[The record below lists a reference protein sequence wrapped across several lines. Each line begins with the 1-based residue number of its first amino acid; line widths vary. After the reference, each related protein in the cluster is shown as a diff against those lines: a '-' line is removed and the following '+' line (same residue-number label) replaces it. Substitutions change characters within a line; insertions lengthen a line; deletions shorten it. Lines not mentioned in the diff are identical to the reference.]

1 MDAAL
6 ELLTVPF
13 LGATLQVSQ
22 RPIAQAAAAP
32 AGGAGGAAAAAP
44 PCPTGC
50 LLWPASRAVLALLE
64 ALPLPLLLAGSASA
78 SYIDL
83 SPGVGLTSL
92 ALARLS
98 GPGGRVL
105 ALDLPGALPLLAA
118 NLRAEPRCCAAA
130 HGWGQGLRLGAQL
143 AGAPPVALA
152 LAVDVLY
159 CAVRD
164 GLAAELAQELAELA
178 LAARLGVLIAWQ
190 PRRGSEEL
198 ALLRAAA
205 GARPGLLQCS
215 APARVPAAGLHAG
228 IGHPSG
234 AIFLPPSL
242 FPEALAGE
250 EEGGGQEGEGVLCA
264 VLQRAGAPRL
274 PLAGCVPAPL
284 APGEQW

>member
-1 MDAAL
+1 MGDCAGL
-6 ELLTVPF
+6 ELITVPF
-13 LGATLQVSQ
+13 LGCTLEVRQ
-22 RPIAQAAAAP
+22 RPIAPAAQAAP
-32 AGGAGGAAAAAP
+32 HGEAAAAP

-64 ALPLPLLLAGSASA
+64 ALPPPLLHAPCTF
-78 SYIDL
+78 IDL

-105 ALDLPGALPLLAA
+105 ALELPSALPLLAA
-118 NLRAEPRCCAAA
+118 NLQAEPRCSAVA
-130 HGWGQGLRLGAQL
+130 HAWGQGLRLGAQL

-152 LAVDVLY
+152 LACDVLY

-164 GLAAELAQELAELA
+164 GLAAQLAQELAELA

-205 GARPGLLQCS
+205 ASRPGLQCS
-215 APARVPAAGLHAG
+215 APARLPSAGALLHAG
-228 IGHPSG
+228 MGHPSG

-242 FPEALAGE
+242 FPEALAD
-250 EEGGGQEGEGVLCA
+250 EEGGAGEAAGEGGVLCA
-264 VLQRAGAPRL
+264 VLQRAGAPAL
-274 PLAGCVPAPL
+274 PLPGCVPVP
-284 APGEQW
+284 Q